1 MSTSSK
7 KHQTV
12 FFSFTALTALIL
24 ILSAS
29 IPAHSQAAGGT
40 FTGTVTD
47 SSGGVLPNAQV
58 TIKDAATGISTTTA
72 TNADGIYRVP
82 NLLPATY
89 EITVA
94 ARGFATVVQSGV
106 QLTVGAT
113 EALNFSLKVG
123 QVTEQ
128 VQVTGEAAAV
138 ELASSSLSATVS
150 SSTVRELPLNGRD
163 WASLATLQPGVA
175 VVHSQDQ
182 VSNPGGHARGLGLQM
197 SINGARPTQNSYRLN
212 GILVNDYS
220 NAGPGNAL
228 GQNLGVD
235 AIQEFS
241 VLTSNYSTEYG
252 YTSGGVINAITRSGT
267 NTFHGS
273 AYEFLRNNALDAR
286 NFFDYT
292 AAPKRDAPFR
302 RNQFGGSAGG
312 PIKKDKAFIFGAY
325 EGLRQNKGFSVIDKT
340 LSNNARVG
348 ILDDANGNPLPPLA
362 GSCPYP
368 DSTNMAPGQAAVCV
382 DNTIQ
387 KFLTFYPAANG
398 SLLGVGNSAQY
409 AYSSP
414 QIVPENYYTVRGDVR
429 LSDKDNLNAS
439 WFYDHSTWSQP
450 GPLNQVLV
458 GFILMREAVSLEET
472 HVFSPTMVNT
482 LRGGYNRS
490 TVNGQVGLSAINPAA
505 ADTSLGLAPGFYAPG
520 FRNAGGGSGVPGLTK
535 MNGGLD
541 GTGIQNYV
549 VQNFQFYDDAL
560 RTMGKHSLKF
570 GGMYLPYQDNVF
582 APFDQD
588 GRAAFSSISDMLQN
602 KPNFLQASLNLGKIF
617 PHDLRT
623 KIFAGYIQDDWK
635 VRPNLTLNLGLR
647 YEANTIPTETRKQIE
662 NLPTQPTD
670 PGICSAVG
678 AVTSNCEHLNNFFF
692 ASNPSTKNFE
702 PRVGFSW
709 DPFHNGK
716 TAVRGGFGMFDAL
729 LLPYQ
734 LALNS
739 AQTSPYHVAASV
751 FGPPQGSFQVGP
763 DNPNNYLTLIQQVP
777 LEQLSPLILWNYV
790 EPNPKRNYV
799 EQWNLNIQRQIT
811 PSTTVTVTY
820 AGSHTWHNP
829 FQEDDTNT
837 VFPMKTPAGYLW
849 PNPIG
854 TDGLGHSCSSPL
866 AITSPSANPAG
877 SAAACQQTSNSV
889 VVGQAINSRV
899 AQIQS
904 TLWNGKAWYHALQ
917 VEVEKRM
924 SRGLQIQASYTWS
937 KTEDTSS
944 GSFAGDNFASNL
956 SPTTPWYDLSIVK
969 GLSDF
974 HVGQNLV
981 INALWNVPTPKSLA
995 GPAGWIARGWQLGGI
1010 VTLQT
1015 GVPVWAIIG
1024 NGDGD
1029 LLGQLNSEPISIP
1042 DRLGGGACGSLTN
1055 SRSFMLANSMQ
1066 YIKADPTSGVPTCFT
1081 VPTAPNQDF
1090 YNANCDKSFTFPT
1103 CANLMGNN
1111 GRNSITGPG
1120 IENFDFSM
1128 VKDNPIR
1135 KISESFNI
1143 QFRAEFFNIFNRA
1156 NFAPPNAVNGNLEAF
1171 DGTGAPVGGFGQI
1184 TSTSTPERQVQFAL
1198 KIIW

>member
-1 MSTSSK
+1 MSTSRKGSIS
-7 KHQTV
+7 V
-12 FFSFTALTALIL
+12 FFCLAAITAFALVFLT
-24 ILSAS
+24 S

-58 TIKDAATGISTTTA
+58 TIKNAATGVSATTA

-94 ARGFATVVQSGV
+94 APGFATVVQSGV
-106 QLTVGAT
+106 ELTVGAVM
-113 EALNFSLKVG
+113 ALNFSLKVG

-138 ELASSSLSATVS
+138 QLASSTLSATVES
-150 SSTVRELPLNGRD
+150 TTVRELPLNGRD
-163 WASLATLQPGVA
+163 WSSLATLQPGVA

-197 SINGARPTQNSYRLN
+197 SIDGARPTQNSYRLN

-241 VLTSNYSTEYG
+241 VLTSNYSSEYG
-252 YTSGGVINAITRSGT
+252 FTSGGVINAITRSGT
-267 NTFHGS
+267 NSFHGS

-292 AAPKRDAPFR
+292 PAPGRDAPFR

-312 PIKKDKAFIFGAY
+312 PIKKDKAFIFGDY
-325 EGLRQNKGFSVIDKT
+325 EGLRQNKGFSVIEHT

-348 ILDDANGNPLPPLA
+348 ILNDANGNPLPALTGP
-362 GSCPYP
+362 CPAN
-368 DSTNMAPGQAAVCV
+368 STKLNPGASVCV

-387 KFLTFYPAANG
+387 KLLTLYPNANG
-398 SLLGVGNSAQY
+398 SLIGDGNAANY

-414 QIVPENYYTVRGDVR
+414 QIVPENYYTARGDVKV
-429 LSDKDNLNAS
+429 SDKDSLNAS
-439 WFYDHSTWSQP
+439 WYYDHSTWSQP

-458 GFILMREAVSLEET
+458 GFILSREAASLEET

-490 TVNGQVGLSAINPAA
+490 TVDGQVGLSAINPAA

-520 FRNAGGGSGVPGLTK
+520 FRNAGGGSGVPELTK

-541 GTGIQNYV
+541 GTGIQDYV
-549 VQNFQFYDDAL
+549 VQNFQFYDDAI
-560 RTMGKHSLKF
+560 RTMGTHSLKF

-588 GRAAFSSISDMLQN
+588 GRAAFNSISDMLQN

-617 PHDLRT
+617 PHDLRS
-623 KIFAGYIQDDWK
+623 KIFAGYVQDDWK

-647 YEANTIPTETRKQIE
+647 YEANTLPTETRNQIE
-662 NLPTQPTD
+662 NLPTLPTD
-670 PGICSAVG
+670 PGACSAIG
-678 AVTSNCEHLNNFFF
+678 SVTSNCGALNNFYFG
-692 ASNPSTKNFE
+692 SNPSTKNFE
-702 PRVGFSW
+702 PRIGFSW

-716 TAVRGGFGMFDAL
+716 TAIRGGFGIFDAL
-729 LLPYQ
+729 ILPYQ

-739 AQTSPYHVAASV
+739 AQTSPYHVAASLT
-751 FGPPQGSFQVGP
+751 PGSFTPPPGCSFTLQVGP
-763 DNPNNYLTLIQQVP
+763 TNPCNVLALADTVP
-777 LEQLSPLILWNYV
+777 IAQLSPLILWNYV
-790 EPNPKRNYV
+790 DPNPKRNYV
-799 EQWNLNIQRQIT
+799 EQWNLNVQRQIT

-829 FQEDDTNT
+829 FQMDDSNT
-837 VFPMKTPAGYLW
+837 VWPTLTPAGFLF
-849 PNPIG
+849 PNPG
-854 TDGLGHSCSSPL
+854 GRTC
-866 AITSPSANPAG
+866 AVNPAP
-877 SAAACQQTSNSV
+877 CQQISNSV
-889 VVGQAINSRV
+889 VTGHLINSHV

-904 TLWNGKAWYHALQ
+904 TMWEGKAWYDALQ
-917 VEVEKRM
+917 VELDKRM
-924 SRGLQIQASYTWS
+924 TRGVQFEASYTWS

-956 SPTTPWYDLSIVK
+956 SPTTPWWSLSSVK
-969 GLSDF
+969 GLADF

-981 INALWNVPTPKSLA
+981 VNALWNVPTPQSFT

-1010 VTLQT
+1010 LTLQT

-1029 LLGQLNSEPISIP
+1029 ILGQLNSEPISVP
-1042 DRLGGGACGSLTN
+1042 DRLSGGACSSLTN
-1055 SRSFMLANSMQ
+1055 SRSYFLANSMQ
-1066 YIKADPTSGVPTCFT
+1066 YFKANPATGVPTCFT
-1081 VPTAPNQDF
+1081 LPTAPSLAF
-1090 YNANCDKSFTFPT
+1090 YNANCDQGFAFPT

-1111 GRNSITGPG
+1111 ARNSIIGPG

-1128 VKDNPIR
+1128 VKDNHIR
-1135 KISESFNI
+1135 KISEAFDI
-1143 QFRAEFFNIFNRA
+1143 QFRAEFFNLFNRA

-1171 DGTGAPVGGFGQI
+1171 SGTGDPVGGFGQI
-1184 TSTSTPERQVQFAL
+1184 TSTSTPERQIQFAL
-1198 KIIW
+1198 KVIW